1 MTADQLSLAASPLV
15 VRLADLGAVVV
26 VVVVEMEVV
35 SEKVEQGTRMMT
47 VVVLVVVVDSVAT
60 WSAPSSVS
68 LGAVETLTK

>member
-26 VVVVEMEVV
+26 VVEMEVV
-35 SEKVEQGTRMMT
+35 GEKVEQGTRMMT

-60 WSAPSSVS
+60 WPAPSSVS